1 MKYDVKF
8 SCGHE
13 ETVELFGKYADRE
26 RKIDYYK
33 NYGICSA
40 CYREQKAIEYSIGCE
55 EKEMSYKEYKTN
67 YSECKTKPGS
77 YDGINKTII
86 VYVPKGKE
94 KYRHIYVACRETGDR
109 ITEVST
115 IEEGLKTIKEY
126 EKNDKAEDIYT
137 EGFYDLIDENRKSVL

>member
-33 NYGICSA
+33 NYGICST
-40 CYREQKAIEYSIGCE
+40 CYREQKAIEYSVGCE

-67 YSECKTKPGS
+67 YSSCKTKPGS
-77 YDGINKTII
+77 YNGSTKTIV
-86 VYVPKGKE
+86 VYIPKGKKE
-94 KYRHIYVACRETGDR
+94 GHLYVACRETGDR

-126 EKNDKAEDIYT
+126 EENDKAEDIYT
-137 EGFYDLIDENRKSVL
+137 EDFYDLVDENRISVL